1 MSSAQRNH
9 QDDGEH
15 SSQDRWLVS
24 YADFITLMF
33 AFFAVLYATAEKD
46 IDKTKEFQDSMKRFL
61 VKAGAFGESGQQI
74 NQGEK
79 QNSPIEEPIPTF
91 KKDKP
96 EAVKAIDE
104 ADAYLESNLKAEDR
118 KKYIKDMATDDWGV
132 RITVP
137 SDVLFA
143 PKSAKFQPGAI
154 EFLDKLSE
162 LLQKTNRKILIE
174 GHVLPGETGP
184 FENTWDFSSARAV
197 NVLRFVQKRRGMKGE
212 LLAAAS
218 MGDSRPIYSGANASL
233 NSRIEIV
240 LLNQDMEW

>member
-1 MSSAQRNH
+1 MSLSRREPQE
-9 QDDGEH
+9 DGEH
-15 SSQDRWLVS
+15 GGQDRWLVS

-91 KKDKP
+91 KRDKP
-96 EAVKAIDE
+96 EAVKTIDE
-104 ADAYLESNLKAEDR
+104 AQAYLDSNVKKEDV
-118 KKYIKDMATDDWGV
+118 KKYVKEMQTDDWGV
-132 RITVP
+132 RMTIP

-143 PKSAKFQPGAI
+143 PGSTKFQPSAM

-174 GHVLPGETGP
+174 GHVLPGETGSYQ
-184 FENTWDFSSARAV
+184 NTWDFASARAV
-197 NVLRFVQKRRGMKGE
+197 NVLRYIQKRREIKGDF
-212 LLAAAS
+212 LAAAS
-218 MGDSRPIYSGANASL
+218 LGDTRPAFAGSEKSF